1 MTERN
6 EKEKQAMQNL
16 QEIVPK
22 LSDRALDRLLAFV
35 DGLVFATNREVEK

>member
-1 MTERN
+1 MERN

>member
-1 MTERN
+1 MERN
-6 EKEKQAMQNL
+6 EKEKQAMKNL

-35 DGLVFATNREVEK
+35 DGLVFATNKEVAR